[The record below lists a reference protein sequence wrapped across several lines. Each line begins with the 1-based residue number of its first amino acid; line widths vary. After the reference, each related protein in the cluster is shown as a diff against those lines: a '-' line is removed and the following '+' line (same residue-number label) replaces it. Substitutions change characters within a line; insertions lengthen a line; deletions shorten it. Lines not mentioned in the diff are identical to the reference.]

1 MQTFP
6 AANPFV
12 RWFHYHYNRLTP
24 KNQVGFAFFAEKGR
38 NVPRRA
44 TAVAFERIRR
54 GREPRTR
61 CLREV
66 RDALAGRGLDA
77 RRFSALPLNSR
88 PVERKGRLHRMAG
101 IAGMTPLRTVI
112 PRGSRCT
119 RSSRQKGRTAR
130 KGWCDLFGG
139 NKRARTS
146 DPLLVRQ
153 MLSQLSYAP
162 DLIPSF
168 DGEGYDSIIALPLS
182 SGFSKSRGRRTER
195 SFQFCH
201 FPGNDA
207 IKKEMMQLKTLK
219 NPALSVW

>member
-88 PVERKGRLHRMAG
+88 PAEREGRLHRMAG
-101 IAGMTPLRTVI
+101 IAGMTSLRTVI

-119 RSSRQKGRTAR
+119 RGQRARRASFLRATSQFPPCGEERTAAS
-130 KGWCDLFGG
+130 DGG
-139 NKRARTS
+139 N
-146 DPLLVRQ
+146 
-153 MLSQLSYAP
+153 
-162 DLIPSF
+162 
-168 DGEGYDSIIALPLS
+168 
-182 SGFSKSRGRRTER
+182 
-195 SFQFCH
+195 C
-201 FPGNDA
+201 GNDA
-207 IKKEMMQLKTLK
+207 APHRHSERFEMHSQFASKRSHR
-219 NPALSVW
+219 P